1 MVLPQKYGPPSSQR
15 NEQMLWLWLP
25 SPAPSDPHRPSPPLR
40 QPCKCETSIHFWWN
54 SWDDVYKCVYV
65 HYCVPIML
73 LDDIGF
79 ISSKHLLGCL
89 TIATYLI
96 IAVLL
101 HDFGVKYVQTHF
113 ACGCLSVGEHVYLKA
128 TTKKLLRF
136 LIRTA
141 KPLISGCSWPNGSP
155 FCWSSTTLVA

>member
-1 MVLPQKYGPPSSQR
+1 
-15 NEQMLWLWLP
+15 
-25 SPAPSDPHRPSPPLR
+25 
-40 QPCKCETSIHFWWN
+40 
-54 SWDDVYKCVYV
+54 
-65 HYCVPIML
+65 ML

>member
-1 MVLPQKYGPPSSQR
+1 
-15 NEQMLWLWLP
+15 
-25 SPAPSDPHRPSPPLR
+25 
-40 QPCKCETSIHFWWN
+40 
-54 SWDDVYKCVYV
+54 
-65 HYCVPIML
+65 ML

-101 HDFGVKYVQTHF
+101 HDFGVKYVQTHVCLRMF
-113 ACGCLSVGEHVYLKA
+113 LSVGEHVYLKA